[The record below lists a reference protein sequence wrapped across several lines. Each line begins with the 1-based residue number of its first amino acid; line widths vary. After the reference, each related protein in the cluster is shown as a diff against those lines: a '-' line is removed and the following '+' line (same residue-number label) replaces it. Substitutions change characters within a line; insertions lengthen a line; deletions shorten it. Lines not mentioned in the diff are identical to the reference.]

1 MKKKKQTPT
10 KQKMQSEK
18 APFIC
23 QRCGYCCICSTPAF
37 TKEEYKKV
45 RDLQI
50 TKDRNVKFIK
60 VTFDTKIENRHI
72 YKEYAYFT
80 ENGYKTLNITKAQ
93 ASIITPPPC
102 EFLDK
107 DENGLHSCAIYSHR
121 PSVCRDFG
129 IKEWECPNNPDYLKK
144 VTKWSYL
151 FFTKNI

>member
-10 KQKMQSEK
+10 KQKMQPKK

-60 VTFDTKIENRHI
+60 VTFDTKIENRHV

-80 ENGYKTLNITKAQ
+80 ENGYKT
-93 ASIITPPPC
+93 
-102 EFLDK
+102 
-107 DENGLHSCAIYSHR
+107 
-121 PSVCRDFG
+121 
-129 IKEWECPNNPDYLKK
+129 
-144 VTKWSYL
+144 
-151 FFTKNI
+151 